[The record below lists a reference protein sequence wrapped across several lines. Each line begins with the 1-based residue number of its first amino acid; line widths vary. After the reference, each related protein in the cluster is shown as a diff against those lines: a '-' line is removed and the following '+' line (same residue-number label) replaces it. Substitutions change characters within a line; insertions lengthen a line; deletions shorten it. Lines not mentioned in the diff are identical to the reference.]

1 MELRAILMDIVVKI
15 DRNIWIKFVK
25 KNNQGIVGNN
35 LKNQGIGGNN

>member
-25 KNNQGIVGNN
+25 KKIIKGFLEI
-35 LKNQGIGGNN
+35 I